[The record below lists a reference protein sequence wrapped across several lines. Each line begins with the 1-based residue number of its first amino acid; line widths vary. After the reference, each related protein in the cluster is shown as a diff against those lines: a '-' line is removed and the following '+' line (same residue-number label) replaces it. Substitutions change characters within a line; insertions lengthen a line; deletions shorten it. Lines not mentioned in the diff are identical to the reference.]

1 MGNVKSD
8 QRSWECICCGNP
20 RSQLSQ
26 RDSEGTLDYTQST
39 QFNPMTLQTLSLC

>member
-8 QRSWECICCGNP
+8 QRNWQRVCCGNP

-26 RDSEGTLDYTQST
+26 SHSGGAQDYTQST
-39 QFNPMTLQTLSLC
+39 QFNPMTLQTLNLY